1 MIFGELPKSEQG
13 GGQMSQNFE
22 NKKVVVEEIRE
33 KFSNAKSAILV
44 DYRGLTVE
52 EATDLRTKFREAGV
66 EYKVYKNN
74 LMKLAIKESSFE
86 GLTADLSGP
95 SAVAFGYED
104 PVTPAKIVKDFAKD
118 HSNLELKAGVVEG
131 EYYDNA
137 KIIEIA
143 DIPSREVLLSRLVGS
158 FQAPISNFAYLVKN
172 IVDKRVEEGEEA
184 PVEEAAPA
192 EAPAEE
198 NVEQA
203 EAAPAEEA

>member
-1 MIFGELPKSEQG
+1 
-13 GGQMSQNFE
+13 MSQNFE

-44 DYRGLTVE
+44 DYRGLSVA
-52 EATDLRTKFREAGV
+52 EATELRTKFREAGV

-86 GLTADLSGP
+86 GLTADLAGP

-104 PVTPAKIVKDFAKD
+104 PVTPAKIIKDFAKD
-118 HSNLELKAGVVEG
+118 HENLELKAGVVEG

-172 IVDKRVEEGEEA
+172 IMDKRIEEGEEA

-203 EAAPAEEA
+203 EAATAEEA

>member
-1 MIFGELPKSEQG
+1 
-13 GGQMSQNFE
+13 MSQNFE
-22 NKKVVVEEIRE
+22 NKKVKVEEIRE
-33 KFSNAKSAILV
+33 KFSSAKSAILV

-52 EATDLRTKFREAGV
+52 EATNLRSKFREAGV

-74 LMKLAIKESSFE
+74 LMKLAIKETSFE
-86 GLTADLSGP
+86 GLTADLVGP
-95 SAVAFGYED
+95 SAVAFGFED

-118 HSNLELKAGVVEG
+118 HKNLELKAGVVEG

-172 IVDKRVEEGEEA
+172 IVDKRVEEGEENVQPA
-184 PVEEAAPA
+184 EAPA

-198 NVEQA
+198 TVEQA

>member
-1 MIFGELPKSEQG
+1 
-13 GGQMSQNFE
+13 MSQNFE
-22 NKKVVVEEIRE
+22 NKKVKVEEIRE
-33 KFSNAKSAILV
+33 KFSSAKSAILV
-44 DYRGLTVE
+44 DYRGLTVA

-86 GLTADLSGP
+86 GLTADLAGP
-95 SAVAFGYED
+95 SAVAFGYDD
-104 PVTPAKIVKDFAKD
+104 PVTPAKIIKDFAKE
-118 HSNLELKAGVVEG
+118 HKNLELKAGVVEG

-184 PVEEAAPA
+184 PAEEAPVE

-198 NVEQA
+198 TVEQA
-203 EAAPAEEA
+203 ETAPAEEA

>member
-1 MIFGELPKSEQG
+1 
-13 GGQMSQNFE
+13 MSQNFE
-22 NKKVVVEEIRE
+22 NKKVKVEEIRE

-44 DYRGLTVE
+44 DYRGLTVL
-52 EATDLRTKFREAGV
+52 EATELRTKFREAGV

-74 LMKLAIKESSFE
+74 LMKLAIKESSYE
-86 GLTADLSGP
+86 GLTADLAGP

-104 PVTPAKIVKDFAKD
+104 PVTPAKIIKDFAKD
-118 HSNLELKAGVVEG
+118 HANLELKAGVVEG

-192 EAPAEE
+192 EAPAEAPTE
-198 NVEQA
+198 ETVEQA

>member
-1 MIFGELPKSEQG
+1 
-13 GGQMSQNFE
+13 MSQNFE
-22 NKKVVVEEIRE
+22 NKKVKVEEIRE

-44 DYRGLTVE
+44 DYRGLTVS

-131 EYYDNA
+131 EYYDNV
-137 KIIEIA
+137 KIVEIA

-172 IVDKRVEEGEEA
+172 IVDKRVEDGEENVQPEAVEA
-184 PVEEAAPA
+184 PVEES
-192 EAPAEE
+192 
-198 NVEQA
+198 VEQA
-203 EAAPAEEA
+203 EAVETTEEA

>member
-1 MIFGELPKSEQG
+1 
-13 GGQMSQNFE
+13 MSQNFE
-22 NKKVVVEEIRE
+22 NKKVKVEEIRE

-44 DYRGLTVE
+44 DYRGLTVA

-95 SAVAFGYED
+95 SAIAFGYED
-104 PVTPAKIVKDFAKD
+104 PVTPAKIVKDFAKE
-118 HSNLELKAGVVEG
+118 HQNLELKAGVVEG

-172 IVDKRVEEGEEA
+172 IMDKRVEEGEEA
-184 PVEEAAPA
+184 PAEEAPVV

-198 NVEQA
+198 TVDQA
-203 EAAPAEEA
+203 ETAPAEEA

>member
-1 MIFGELPKSEQG
+1 
-13 GGQMSQNFE
+13 MSQKFE

-44 DYRGLTVE
+44 DYRGLTVG
-52 EATDLRTKFREAGV
+52 EATELRSKFREAGV

-86 GLTADLSGP
+86 GLTADLKGP

-118 HSNLELKAGVVEG
+118 HKNLELKAGVVEG
-131 EYYDNA
+131 LYYDTA

-158 FQAPISNFAYLVKN
+158 FQAPISSFAYVIKS
-172 IVDKRVEEGEEA
+172 IADKRLENG
-184 PVEEAAPA
+184 
-192 EAPAEE
+192 EE
-198 NVEQA
+198 NVQLADAVETTV
-203 EAAPAEEA
+203 ETTEEA

>member
-1 MIFGELPKSEQG
+1 MIFGEFPKSEQG

-131 EYYDNA
+131 EYYDNV
-137 KIIEIA
+137 KIVEIA

-172 IVDKRVEEGEEA
+172 IVDKRVEDGEENVQPEAVEA
-184 PVEEAAPA
+184 PVEES
-192 EAPAEE
+192 
-198 NVEQA
+198 VEQA
-203 EAAPAEEA
+203 EAVETTEEA

>member
-1 MIFGELPKSEQG
+1 
-13 GGQMSQNFE
+13 MSQNFE
-22 NKKVVVEEIRE
+22 NKKVKVEEIRE
-33 KFSNAKSAILV
+33 KFSNAKSAVLV

-52 EATDLRTKFREAGV
+52 QVTDLRTKFREAGV

-74 LMKLAIKESSFE
+74 LMKLAIKDSSFE
-86 GLTADLSGP
+86 GLTADLVGP

-104 PVTPAKIVKDFAKD
+104 PVTPAKIIKDFAKEND
-118 HSNLELKAGVVEG
+118 KLELKAGVVEG

-172 IVDKRVEEGEEA
+172 IVDKRVENGEEN
-184 PVEEAAPA
+184 VQPA
-192 EAPAEE
+192 EAAAEE
-198 NVEQA
+198 VNVEA
-203 EAAPAEEA
+203 EASTEA